1 MQQHQASVEVTDVLL
16 HRKLQGHFKDT
27 VVFTCP
33 ELEHKLLLSIA
44 ACLGFVLLHGYS
56 WGKKQNK
63 IAENHE

>member
-1 MQQHQASVEVTDVLL
+1 MQQHQASVKVTDVLL

-44 ACLGFVLLHGYS
+44 ACLGFVLLHGHS
-56 WGKKQNK
+56 
-63 IAENHE
+63 